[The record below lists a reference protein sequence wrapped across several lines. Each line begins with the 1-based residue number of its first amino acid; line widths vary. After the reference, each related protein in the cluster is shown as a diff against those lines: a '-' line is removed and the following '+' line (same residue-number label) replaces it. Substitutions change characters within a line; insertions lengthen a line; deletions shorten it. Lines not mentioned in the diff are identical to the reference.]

1 MSLDNLEIEL
11 DDGDILGNIVVIKKV
26 REKEDELLY

>member
-26 REKEDELLY
+26 TEKEDKL